1 MWFHIDPSNG
11 IPIYVQLIE
20 QIKKAIATGLLNP
33 GEQLPSV
40 RELAVELTVNPN
52 TVSKAYQDLEREGL
66 IETLR
71 GRGTFV
77 SQKANKQGPE
87 ERKRALH
94 EAVHKFLIEVHHFQ
108 ASQEEIE
115 KIFHLEVEKW
125 FKK

>member
-1 MWFHIDPSNG
+1 MWFHIDPSSG

-20 QIKKAIATGLLNP
+20 QVKKATASGLLTT

-52 TVSKAYQDLEREGL
+52 TVSKAYQELEREGI

-77 SQKANKQGPE
+77 SQKGSQLGKE
-87 ERKRALH
+87 EKKKALQEKMQNFLV
-94 EAVHKFLIEVHHFQ
+94 EAHHLK
-108 ASQEEIE
+108 ASQEEIQ
-115 KIFHLEVEKW
+115 EVFREELAKW
-125 FKK
+125 LKK